1 MTDPHYLALGSSF
14 RFNAR
19 TLALMAVL
27 GLGVAGLASC
37 GVRGELTP
45 APPIVIFDGKSS
57 SSVKRETERAKPEE
71 TDKNKMKNPYTS
83 NEPIRNAPIEGAG
96 NAHGRTGF

>member
-1 MTDPHYLALGSSF
+1 MTDPHLFASRPAF
-14 RFNAR
+14 RHNAR
-19 TLALMAVL
+19 LIALMAVL

-71 TDKNKMKNPYTS
+71 TDKNKMKHPYS
-83 NEPIRNAPIEGAG
+83 VHEPIRNAPIEGAG
-96 NAHGRTGF
+96 NAQGRTGY